1 MPLFIAKEVGNQ
13 MKPGVPAPGPHR
25 VLILDDHPVV
35 RQGIKLLI
43 NAEHDMTIV
52 GEAQTELEARR
63 LVRELMP
70 DAMIVDLSLA
80 QGDGFNVVRD
90 VSAHFPD
97 IRVLVL
103 SMHDESIYAER
114 LLAEGASGYIMKE
127 AATEQLVTALRTVLR
142 GQRYMSDN
150 LKRLLDERKIRNE
163 GQSTLLSIR
172 ELQVISLIGLGQGTR
187 EIAEALSLS
196 VKTVEAHRQTIKRK
210 LALETNAQ
218 LVQYALK
225 WHGTHSGW

>member
-1 MPLFIAKEVGNQ
+1 MTQSSDRDSRTGAGSP
-13 MKPGVPAPGPHR
+13 PPGPHR

-35 RQGIKLLI
+35 RQGIKLMV
-43 NAEHDMTIV
+43 NAEPDMTIV

-63 LVRELMP
+63 LVRELLP
-70 DAMIVDLSLA
+70 DAVIVDLSLA

-90 VSAHFPD
+90 VSAHFPN

-103 SMHDESIYAER
+103 SMHDETVYAER

-127 AATEQLVTALRTVLR
+127 AATDQLVTALRMVLR
-142 GQRYMSDN
+142 GERYISDN
-150 LKRLLDERKIRNE
+150 LRRVLAERKERNE
-163 GQSTLLSIR
+163 GHGTHLSIR

-210 LALETNAQ
+210 LGLDTNAQ
-218 LVQYALK
+218 LIQYALR
-225 WHGTHSGW
+225 WHGTHGG

>member
-1 MPLFIAKEVGNQ
+1 MIA
-13 MKPGVPAPGPHR
+13 GVSPPGPRR

-35 RQGIKLLI
+35 RQGVKLMV
-43 NAEHDMTIV
+43 NAESDMTVV
-52 GEAQTELEARR
+52 GEAQTEAEARR
-63 LVRELMP
+63 LVRELIP
-70 DAMIVDLSLA
+70 DAVIVDLSLA

-103 SMHDESIYAER
+103 SMHDEIVYAER

-127 AATEQLVTALRTVLR
+127 AATDQLVNALRTVLR
-142 GQRYMSDN
+142 GERYMSDN
-150 LKRLLDERKIRNE
+150 LRRAVEERGRRNQ

-187 EIAEALSLS
+187 EIALALSLS

-210 LALETNAQ
+210 LALETNSQ

-225 WHGTHSGW
+225 WHGTHSGR

>member
-1 MPLFIAKEVGNQ
+1 MSVAKESGSR
-13 MKPGVPAPGPHR
+13 MTERMPAAGPRR

-35 RQGIKLLI
+35 RQGIRLMV

-52 GEAQTELEARR
+52 GEAQTESEARR
-63 LVRELMP
+63 MVRELLP
-70 DAMIVDLSLA
+70 DAVIVDLSLA

-90 VSAHFPD
+90 ISAHFPA

-103 SMHDESIYAER
+103 SMHDETVYGER
-114 LLAEGASGYIMKE
+114 LLDEGASGYIMKE

-142 GQRYMSDN
+142 GERYMSDN
-150 LKRLLDERKIRNE
+150 LTRQLAERKNRND
-163 GQSTLLSIR
+163 GQSTRLSIR

-196 VKTVEAHRQTIKRK
+196 VKTVETHRHTIKRK
-210 LALETNAQ
+210 LALDTNSQ

-225 WHGTHSGW
+225 WHGTHGGK

>member
-1 MPLFIAKEVGNQ
+1 MTAGMSP
-13 MKPGVPAPGPHR
+13 PGPRR

-35 RQGIKLLI
+35 RQGVKLMV

-52 GEAQTELEARR
+52 GEAETEAEARR
-63 LVRELMP
+63 LVRELTP
-70 DAMIVDLSLA
+70 DAVIVDLSLA

-90 VSAHFPD
+90 ISAHFPG

-103 SMHDESIYAER
+103 SMHDETVYAER

-142 GQRYMSDN
+142 GERYMSDN
-150 LKRLLDERKIRNE
+150 LRRVLEERGRRNH

-172 ELQVISLIGLGQGTR
+172 ELQVISLIGLGHGTR
-187 EIAEALSLS
+187 EIAVALSLS

-210 LALETNAQ
+210 LALETNSQ

-225 WHGTHSGW
+225 WHGTHSGR